1 MSICRLWTDA
11 VFTSGVPSPLDDD
24 LHRNTVIHFT
34 LDIENLKIDWNM
46 DRTWK

>member
-11 VFTSGVPSPLDDD
+11 VFTSGVPSPLD
-24 LHRNTVIHFT
+24 RNTVIHFT